1 MENKLS
7 TRLNWAIMGP
17 GSISVEFLK
26 DIRIAGLQVLAV
38 GSRSRDRADGFAAEH
53 SIPRAYGSYEELVA
67 DQEVD
72 IVYIATTNNAH
83 FSNAKLALE
92 AGKHVLL
99 EKPFTL
105 DAAQATELAQI
116 SRSNNVFLMEAMWT
130 RFLPNHTVLFEKLSE
145 GIIGEPLYLMADHN
159 QNLPKQSFPRL
170 HDPALGGGSL
180 LDLGVYP
187 ISLAH
192 RVFGKPLR
200 IQASASLMAGNVDE
214 SMGAIFDYSGG
225 RQAIVHSSVRSAGPV
240 KAFILGTSGR
250 VEMDK
255 SFYGFSPFTV
265 FDFDD
270 NVIFQYE
277 GNIEGRG
284 MQYQALEVERCIASG
299 LIESPIMSLDET
311 IQIMEVM
318 DQIRSLTGIEYQG
331 AYPVAE

>member
-1 MENKLS
+1 MSTKL
-7 TRLNWAIMGP
+7 RWAIMGP

-26 DIRIAGLQVLAV
+26 DIRLAGLLVTAV
-38 GSRSRDRADGFAAEH
+38 GSRSLDRAKAFAAEH
-53 SIPRAYGSYEELVA
+53 SIPRAHGSYEDLVA
-67 DQEVD
+67 DDEVD

-83 FSNAKLALE
+83 FGNAKLALE

-105 DAAQATELAQI
+105 DAAQASELVRI
-116 SRSNNVFLMEAMWT
+116 SRSKNLFLMEAMWT
-130 RFLPNHTVLFEKLSE
+130 RFLPNHTVLFEKLADDL
-145 GIIGEPLYLMADHN
+145 IGDPLYMMADHN
-159 QNLPKQSFPRL
+159 QNLPKHSFPRL
-170 HDPALGGGSL
+170 YDPALGGGSL

-192 RVFGKPLR
+192 RLFGIPAK
-200 IQASASLMAGNVDE
+200 IQASASLIVGNVDE

-225 RQAIVHSSVRSAGPV
+225 RQALVHSSVRSAGPV
-240 KAFILGTSGR
+240 KASIMGASGR
-250 VEMDK
+250 IEMDK
-255 SFYGFSPFTV
+255 SFYGFSPFTA

-284 MQYQALEVERCIASG
+284 MQYQAVEVERCIASG

-331 AYPVAE
+331 AYSVAR